1 MLQVT
6 QGMTEHPSSIARFDV
21 TAALSMRRITVDR
34 TVWSTEEEEEQL
46 MWLIINQSESIAP
59 PCVNYTYMTLYLLY
73 SSKEV
78 DMDWKG

>member
-6 QGMTEHPSSIARFDV
+6 QGMTEHPSSIATFDV
-21 TAALSMRRITVDR
+21 TAVLSMRRITVDR
-34 TVWSTEEEEEQL
+34 TIWSTEEEEEQL
-46 MWLIINQSESIAP
+46 MWLIINQSESIAS
-59 PCVNYTYMTLYLLY
+59 PCVNYTYMYLLY